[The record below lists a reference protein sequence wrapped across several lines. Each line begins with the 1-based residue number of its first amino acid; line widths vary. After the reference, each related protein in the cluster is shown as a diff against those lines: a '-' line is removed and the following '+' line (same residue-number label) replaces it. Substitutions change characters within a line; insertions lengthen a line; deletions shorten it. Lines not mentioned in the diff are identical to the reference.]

1 MDETLPFDI
10 ESVALDASLSLRELL
25 RSVERQIAGAPVEV
39 GFALDQAGNLLTA
52 RVGDAGSLR
61 FYADD
66 MRGMRDA
73 ILTHN
78 HPGNGFFSFA
88 DIAFAC
94 YVNLWEIRAVAG
106 RRVYRL
112 SRPAAGWDFESF
124 KAAFESGRRKILHSY
139 QQRSINRS
147 EAETKMNNLVSV
159 TVKQLSL
166 PLQEEK
172 L

>member
-1 MDETLPFDI
+1 MDEPVPFDLARVVVDTTLPL
-10 ESVALDASLSLRELL
+10 ATLL
-25 RSVERQIAGAPVEV
+25 RSVERQIAKAPIEV
-39 GFALDQAGNLLTA
+39 GFVFDQAGNLLTKQTGE
-52 RVGDAGSLR
+52 VSSLR

-66 MRGMRDA
+66 MRVMRDA

-78 HPGNGFFSFA
+78 HPGHGFFSYA

-112 SRPAAGWDFESF
+112 SRPSGGWDFETF
-124 KAAFESGRRKILHSY
+124 NTAFESARRKILHNY
-139 QQRSINRS
+139 QQRSISRS
-147 EAETKMNNLVSV
+147 EADSRMNNLMDHL
-159 TVKQLSL
+159 VKQLSL

>member
-1 MDETLPFDI
+1 MDEPVPFNLAGVVIDTTLPL
-10 ESVALDASLSLRELL
+10 ATLL
-25 RSVERQIAGAPVEV
+25 RSVEQQIAKAPIEV
-39 GFALDQAGNLLTA
+39 GFVFDQAGNLLTKQTGQ
-52 RVGDAGSLR
+52 VGSLR

-66 MRGMRDA
+66 MRVMRDA

-78 HPGNGFFSFA
+78 HPGRGFFSYA

-112 SRPAAGWDFESF
+112 SRPSGGWDFQAF
-124 KAAFESGRRKILHSY
+124 KAAFESACRKILHNY
-139 QQRSINRS
+139 QQRSISRP
-147 EAETKMNNLVSV
+147 EADSRMNNLVGHL
-159 TVKQLSL
+159 VKQLSL

>member
-1 MDETLPFDI
+1 MDEPELFSLDSVIIDITLPL
-10 ESVALDASLSLRELL
+10 AELL
-25 RSVERQIAGAPVEV
+25 RSVERQIVKAPVEV
-39 GFALDQAGNLLTA
+39 GFAFDQAGNLLA
-52 RVGDAGSLR
+52 RQVGQVSSLR

-66 MRGMRDA
+66 MRVMRDA

-78 HPGNGFFSFA
+78 HPGSGFFSYA

-112 SRPAAGWDFESF
+112 SRPSGGWNFDDF

-139 QQRSINRS
+139 QQRSISRH
-147 EAETKMNNLVSV
+147 EANSRMNNLVRV
-159 TVKQLSL
+159 TVKQVSL
-166 PLQEEK
+166 PLQEDK